1 MTQPSIKIGMI
12 IIMVP
17 NVDEAVEFYKK
28 IGFPIHF
35 HLKDQ
40 WAELGAGNARIG
52 ICPGSGDFPER
63 HTGVVFE
70 TNDVQSCYNAMKEQ
84 GVTFLKDPFTAVH
97 GVMAS
102 FKDTGNNIFDLYQ
115 PTPEKVHEVA
125 EKVKNEGG
133 SCADKSSSCNDF
145 AC

>member
-1 MTQPSIKIGMI
+1 MNQPSIKIGMV

-28 IGFPIHF
+28 IGFPVHF
-35 HLKDQ
+35 HLKSQ

-52 ICPGSGDFPER
+52 ICPGSGEFPDR

-70 TNDVQSCYNAMKEQ
+70 TNDVQNAYEGMKQE
-84 GVTFLKDPFTAVH
+84 GVVFLKEPFTAVH
-97 GVMAS
+97 GIMAS

-115 PTPEKVHEVA
+115 PTPEKVHELA
-125 EKVKNEGG
+125 EKVKGEGQACG
-133 SCADKSSSCNDF
+133 DASSCND
-145 AC
+145 CDC